1 MVVDL
6 IEVVAGKMLIDTE
19 KQREA
24 SLLLTEDN
32 LSFVIIELKIYI

>member
-6 IEVVAGKMLIDTE
+6 IEEVAGRMLIDTE
-19 KQREA
+19 KLREA

-32 LSFVIIELKIYI
+32 LIIVIIELKIYI

>member
-6 IEVVAGKMLIDTE
+6 IEEEAEKMQTDIE
-19 KQREA
+19 KLREA